1 MKDGGAHSENAYVA
15 EGPYGASGENY
26 SEAGSEIT
34 TVEIVDIGGVTKTIT
49 NTCTTLVSSPVAT
62 ARP

>member
-1 MKDGGAHSENAYVA
+1 MKDGGAHSENAYFA

-26 SEAGSEIT
+26 SEAGSVVTNIE
-34 TVEIVDIGGVTKTIT
+34 VVDIDGVTKTVT
-49 NTCTTLVSSPVAT
+49 DDLHRPWSSPAAA